1 MPDQLPTNYNMRG
14 EVTGYGGKG
23 HLIVLLILNWL
34 IFTLLTW
41 LSLRPLQKGGALR
54 FMRFNSI
61 RIGKWRKQGDL
72 TDRAFAANP
81 VAANNVVIDLLM
93 GMKLVI
99 TPLFSYLII
108 QSAAGA
114 APAMWIAWVPL
125 VLLMVFVF
133 ANAARLM
140 KIAEG

>member
-1 MPDQLPTNYNMRG
+1 
-14 EVTGYGGKG
+14 
-23 HLIVLLILNWL
+23 
-34 IFTLLTW
+34 
-41 LSLRPLQKGGALR
+41 
-54 FMRFNSI
+54 
-61 RIGKWRKQGDL
+61 
-72 TDRAFAANP
+72 
-81 VAANNVVIDLLM
+81 M

-108 QSAAGA
+108 QSATGA

-133 ANAARLM
+133 ANVARLM